1 MTTTTI
7 QIRTS
12 TRNKLKELKIHPRES
27 FDSVVERLVESK
39 IDDKPLSETTLRN
52 IKKSLEDIKAG
63 RVISHEDLKK
73 KLKL

>member
-1 MTTTTI
+1 
-7 QIRTS
+7 
-12 TRNKLKELKIHPRES
+12 LKELKIHPRES

-63 RVISHEDLKK
+63 RVISHEDLKR
-73 KLKL
+73 KLKI

>member
-63 RVISHEDLKK
+63 RVISHEDLKR
-73 KLKL
+73 KLKI